1 MVVLC
6 FWELTR
12 RDSPAEAALAVLTL
26 LSITILLGW
35 AAAKVWLIAKR
46 SVRLHQNPAYMLF
59 SDPAVLNKW
68 GFLYVQYKAT
78 TSYFIIPTLLF
89 SLVKGG
95 FVAFG
100 QKHHIVQAIGVFI
113 LELMFL
119 VAVTV
124 LRPYMDR
131 TTNAFY
137 ISIASVNFFNGLL
150 LLLLS
155 GIFGLPVSTISN
167 QRIQ

>member
-1 MVVLC
+1 
-6 FWELTR
+6 
-12 RDSPAEAALAVLTL
+12 
-26 LSITILLGW
+26 
-35 AAAKVWLIAKR
+35 
-46 SVRLHQNPAYMLF
+46 MLF

-100 QKHHIVQAIGVFI
+100 QKHSVVQAIGLFV
-113 LELMFL
+113 LDLMFL
-119 VAVTV
+119 VAVAV
-124 LRPYMDR
+124 LRPYMDK
-131 TTNAFY
+131 TTNVFY

-150 LLLLS
+150 LLLFS
-155 GIFGLPVSTISN
+155 GIFGLPVRTLPS
-167 QRIQ
+167 QRIPNTPLIMALL